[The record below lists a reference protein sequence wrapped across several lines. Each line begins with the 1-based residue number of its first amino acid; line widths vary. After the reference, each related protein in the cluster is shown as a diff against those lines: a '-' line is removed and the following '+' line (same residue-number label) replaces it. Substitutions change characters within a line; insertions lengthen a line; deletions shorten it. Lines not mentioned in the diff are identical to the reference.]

1 MFYGHRAVNHE
12 EGYVNSEGTHTN
24 TIEGTWNGVKI
35 RCFPRS
41 RTKKNMPRVLLEFI
55 LRRKYFGDLFGGM
68 MKSLREVNFV
78 PGDRQNSVYTEYGNV
93 ESDVEDDLPD
103 YSSDEEDGEEENDD
117 DDDDYRPYPPSY
129 TVVT

>member
-1 MFYGHRAVNHE
+1 
-12 EGYVNSEGTHTN
+12 
-24 TIEGTWNGVKI
+24 
-35 RCFPRS
+35 
-41 RTKKNMPRVLLEFI
+41 
-55 LRRKYFGDLFGGM
+55 
-68 MKSLREVNFV
+68 MKSLREVDFV

-129 TVVT
+129 STTRNIMSQDTNVGDLVEEDVTGDIRSNTNNENTSQRRRLNNESILPFGVVRRSRRIRITNMTLL